1 MRAPRAACRAGAARS
16 RSSPHPAPAA
26 LAAVRFRGRIVLLRG
41 NHESRQI
48 TQVYGFYDEC
58 LRKYGNANVW
68 KIFTDLFDYLPLSA
82 LVENELLSV
91 HGGLSPSIDT
101 IDHIRQLPREEVP
114 LTITLTLTLPQP

>member
-1 MRAPRAACRAGAARS
+1 M
-16 RSSPHPAPAA
+16 
-26 LAAVRFRGRIVLLRG
+26 
-41 NHESRQI
+41 
-48 TQVYGFYDEC
+48 
-58 LRKYGNANVW
+58 W